1 MNEGGPVRRVV
12 AMLEDAGYAPVEQ
25 PQSIAGIPF
34 EFAAMLVGD
43 TSLDLIAVLDLAI
56 DSEEERNRRR
66 IEGLARALDVV
77 GSRRSL
83 TVVLVGPR
91 PSQGLIQVIAEVA
104 RVLAVGTPVE
114 GEDAPLRDALASL
127 LPLELVTEK
136 EEGVKGGK
144 SDWPEVRDR
153 LRGKYPTELE
163 PILAVSGRGE
173 GAVREALR
181 AVLAMPLE
189 EEAEANEEGASE

>member
-1 MNEGGPVRRVV
+1 MSEGGPVGRVA
-12 AMLEDAGYAPVEQ
+12 AMLKDAGYAPVEQ
-25 PQSIAGIPF
+25 PQPIAGIPF
-34 EFAAMLVGD
+34 EFAAMFIGD

-56 DSEEERNRRR
+56 DGEEERIRRR
-66 IEGLARALDVV
+66 VEGLARALDVI

-91 PSQGLIQVIAEVA
+91 PSQGLIQVITEVA

-114 GEDAPLRDALASL
+114 GEDATLRDALASL

-136 EEGVKGGK
+136 EEGVKGGE
-144 SDWPEVRDR
+144 SDWAQVRDR
-153 LRGKYPTELE
+153 LRSKYPTELT
-163 PILAVSGRGE
+163 PILAVSGRGK

-189 EEAEANEEGASE
+189 EEAEADEEEASE